1 MVTAPFS
8 GLGLSS
14 NENKQSYVYDVP
26 VQLVWWTS
34 SHSQRFSLTVCMPF
48 MSPLFVDVPAAS
60 SDPPLPPETGQH
72 GGAGGGEE
80 AAADWDWLPAVSC
93 YISFSSSLHNTR
105 GYRADTKKKKKK
117 TLANYNY
124 RKIQTLERWRTKQQK
139 KINTNKLKDCK
150 KNSIGERPLAALQI
164 WYIPP

>member
-1 MVTAPFS
+1 
-8 GLGLSS
+8 
-14 NENKQSYVYDVP
+14 
-26 VQLVWWTS
+26 
-34 SHSQRFSLTVCMPF
+34 

-93 YISFSSSLHNTR
+93 YISFSSSLHNTT

-117 TLANYNY
+117 NPGKLQLQENPNFRA
-124 RKIQTLERWRTKQQK
+124 LENKTTKE
-139 KINTNKLKDCK
+139 NKYK
-150 KNSIGERPLAALQI
+150 
-164 WYIPP
+164 